1 MARARREF
9 SAPFRP
15 ITRDEIMAPPLR
27 LLAEPI
33 EYICAEHFRQRCICR
48 ALRMLAAGQ
57 EIPGDVAEQIA
68 DAMQHDL
75 ALHHRDEDEDLFP
88 LLRARAHPA
97 DGLEPLL
104 AQLSH
109 DHARGEASAKKLA
122 AALSVCSRGERVTL
136 GPAAAK
142 LAAQYARDEQRH
154 LAIENGIVMVMARKR
169 LAPKDITALMHSMKA
184 RRGVPT

>member
-15 ITRDEIMAPPLR
+15 VTPEEIMAPPLR
-27 LLAEPI
+27 LLADPI
-33 EYICAEHFRQRCICR
+33 EYICEDHFRQRRVCR

-57 EIPGDVAEQIA
+57 VIPGAVAEQIA
-68 DAMQHDL
+68 KAMQHDL

-88 LLRARAHPA
+88 LLRARAHPE

-104 AQLSH
+104 AQLSQ
-109 DHARGEASAKKLA
+109 DHARGEAAAKKLA
-122 AALSVCSRGERVTL
+122 AALSMNTSGERVTL
-136 GPAAAK
+136 GPPAAK
-142 LAAQYARDEQRH
+142 LATQYVRAEQRH

-169 LAPKDITALMHSMKA
+169 LSPKDINALTHSMKA

>member
-15 ITRDEIMAPPLR
+15 ITRDEILAPPLR

-33 EYICAEHFRQRCICR
+33 EYIWMEHFRQRCICR

-57 EIPGDVAEQIA
+57 DIAGDVAEKIA
-68 DAMQHDL
+68 EAMQHDL
-75 ALHHRDEDEDLFP
+75 PLHHRDEDEDLFP
-88 LLRARAHPA
+88 LLRARAHPE

-109 DHARGEASAKKLA
+109 DHGRGELSARKLA
-122 AALSVCSRGERVTL
+122 ATLSGASRGTCLKL

-142 LAAQYARDEQRH
+142 LAAQYARNEQRH

-169 LAPKDITALMHSMKA
+169 LSSKDLEALTHAMRA

>member
-1 MARARREF
+1 MARPRREF

-57 EIPGDVAEQIA
+57 DLSGDVADQMAE
-68 DAMQHDL
+68 AMQYDL

-88 LLRARAHPA
+88 LLRERAHPE
-97 DGLEPLL
+97 DGLDPLL

-109 DHARGEASAKKLA
+109 DHARGEASARKLA
-122 AALSVCSRGERVTL
+122 AALSGGGRVERVKL
-136 GPAAAK
+136 GRIAAK
-142 LAAQYARDEQRH
+142 LAGQYAGNEQRH

-169 LAPKDITALMHSMKA
+169 LSPNDLEALTRSMRA
-184 RRGVPT
+184 RRGVLS